1 MAYPCLEEAKRF
13 KEAYDRLLE
22 IGVNPKRVMRD
33 LAYMAETDDPDLPE
47 AIRRYAEL
55 MESRRRLIRCTMEKV
70 RAREL

>member
-13 KEAYDRLLE
+13 IEAYDRLLE

>member
-13 KEAYDRLLE
+13 IEAYDRLLE

-70 RAREL
+70 RAKEL